1 MPEVRLLALLLQAIY
16 SIRSERMLVEELM
29 ARFLELLMDSLEV
42 KPLLSSELFGERHPA
57 ARLDL
62 PSLSG
67 ADR

>member
-1 MPEVRLLALLLQAIY
+1 
-16 SIRSERMLVEELM
+16 
-29 ARFLELLMDSLEV
+29 MDSLEV

-67 ADR
+67 ADRWDRWRSTISQWWQWIWISSCQREAAR